1 MNQLKITP
9 DIAELIGDYR
19 EGARLTNDELQ
30 TVQSFLTD
38 SDLCDLNL
46 DAPPTC

>member
-9 DIAELIGDYR
+9 DIAELIGAYR

-38 SDLCDLNL
+38 LDLCDVDL
-46 DAPPTC
+46 DAAPTC